1 MDSVL
6 ITLQNMAFPI
16 TYEGRYNGELVLLVV
31 ATEKNKYT
39 KYRKD
44 IKTKTQD
51 DYDDE
56 YKGIFNEPRSGIGY
70 MGIATSQSQAD
81 IEQPITEN
89 ASAELIDSL
98 IREIQKNHKSG
109 I

>member
-1 MDSVL
+1 MLDLSSM
-6 ITLQNMAFPI
+6 TFPI
-16 TYEGRYNGELVLLVV
+16 TYEGRYDGDLVLLVV
-31 ATEKNKYT
+31 ASEKNKYT

-44 IKTKTQD
+44 NKTKTQD

-56 YKGIFNEPRSGIGY
+56 FKGIFNEPRLGITY
-70 MGIATSQSQAD
+70 MGVATSQTQAD

-98 IREIQKNHKSG
+98 IKEIQKPSK
-109 I
+109 

>member
-31 ATEKNKYT
+31 ATEKDKYT
-39 KYRKD
+39 KYFNNGE
-44 IKTKTQD
+44 TKTQG
-51 DYDDE
+51 DYGDE

-98 IREIQKNHKSG
+98 IKEIQKNHKYG